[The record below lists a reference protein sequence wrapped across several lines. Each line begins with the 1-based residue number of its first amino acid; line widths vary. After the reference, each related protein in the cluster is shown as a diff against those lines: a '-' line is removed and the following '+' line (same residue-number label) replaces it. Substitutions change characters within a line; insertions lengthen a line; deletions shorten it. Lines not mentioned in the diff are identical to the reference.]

1 MEIFSM
7 SFLDCMSCGFGAV
20 ILFFMI
26 INSHVNATTENDNSE
41 LMAETN
47 RLEIEVLE
55 GRKNLALSRNTK
67 QKLEVEKENADSQ
80 IAQIIA
86 LIQELQAEL
95 DKYDQD
101 TLAKIERVEKL
112 QSDIKSLEEE
122 VKRLLAI
129 KAEQDES
136 GERIREFKG
145 DGDRQ
150 YLTGLRLGGERTLIL
165 VDRSASMLAN
175 DVANVIIRR
184 NRPESEQLRSRKW
197 RQVVATVNWLTTQF
211 SEDDQYQIYMF
222 NNAAEPVIRGTEGVW
237 LTAGDGQQLSEAIR
251 VLRRTVPKNGTNMHS
266 AFSVAKSLSPR
277 PDNIILLVDG
287 MPTMETEI
295 SDQGRIGANERL
307 SMFARATR
315 QLPSGI
321 PVNIMCRETPP
332 QHRSI
337 QPVVPRLHLLR
348 LWRHYPVARPQQD
361 LRTCRYRGGRRKPGA
376 VDRVAAGRAVQPAR
390 RVGHSRQGTQE
401 SQPGCGLDQDSPG
414 TTAGRPQSH
423 SRPVR
428 RQPAGRGSYDR

>member
-1 MEIFSM
+1 
-7 SFLDCMSCGFGAV
+7 
-20 ILFFMI
+20 MI

-55 GRKNLALSRNTK
+55 GRKNLALARNTK
-67 QKLEVEKENADSQ
+67 QKLEVEKEDADSK

-112 QSDIKSLEEE
+112 QSDIKSLEDE

-129 KAEQDES
+129 KAEQDEA
-136 GERIREFKG
+136 GEQIREFKG
-145 DGDRQ
+145 EGDRQ

-165 VDRSASMLAN
+165 VDRSASMLA
-175 DVANVIIRR
+175 DAVANVIIRR
-184 NRPESEQLRSRKW
+184 NKPESEQLRARKW

-211 SEDDQYQIYMF
+211 QEDDQYQIYMF
-222 NNAAEPVIRGTEGVW
+222 NNEAEPVIRGTEGVW

-266 AFSVAKSLSPR
+266 AFAVAKSLSPR

-287 MPTMETEI
+287 MPTMEAATT
-295 SDQGRIGANERL
+295 DKTRVGANERL
-307 SMFARATR
+307 NIFARATR
-315 QLPSGI
+315 ELPSGI
-321 PVNIMCRETPP
+321 PVNIMLFPM
-332 QHRSI
+332 QG
-337 QPVVPRLHLLR
+337 
-348 LWRHYPVARPQQD
+348 D
-361 LRTCRYRGGRRKPGA
+361 F
-376 VDRVAAGRAVQPAR
+376 AAPISFWSLALTTNGSFMTV
-390 RVGHSRQGTQE
+390 SRDW
-401 SQPGCGLDQDSPG
+401 P
-414 TTAGRPQSH
+414 
-423 SRPVR
+423 
-428 RQPAGRGSYDR
+428 

>member
-1 MEIFSM
+1 MARRRRSTEIFSM

-55 GRKNLALSRNTK
+55 GRKNLALARNTK
-67 QKLEVEKENADSQ
+67 QKLEVEKEDADSK

-112 QSDIKSLEEE
+112 QSDIKSLEDE

-129 KAEQDES
+129 KAEQDQA
-136 GERIREFKG
+136 GEQIREFKG
-145 DGDRQ
+145 EGDRQ

-165 VDRSASMLAN
+165 VDRSASMLA
-175 DVANVIIRR
+175 DKVANVIIRR
-184 NRPESEQLRSRKW
+184 NKPESEQLRARKW

-211 SEDDQYQIYMF
+211 QEDDQYQIYMF
-222 NNAAEPVIRGTEGVW
+222 NNQAEPVIRGTEGVW

-251 VLRRTVPKNGTNMHS
+251 VLRRTVPKNGTNMHA
-266 AFSVAKSLSPR
+266 AFAVAKSLSPR

-287 MPTMETEI
+287 MPTMETAT
-295 SDQGRIGANERL
+295 SDKTRVGANERL
-307 SMFARATR
+307 NIFARATR
-315 QLPSGI
+315 ELPSGI
-321 PVNIMCRETPP
+321 PVNIMLFPM
-332 QHRSI
+332 QG
-337 QPVVPRLHLLR
+337 
-348 LWRHYPVARPQQD
+348 D
-361 LRTCRYRGGRRKPGA
+361 F
-376 VDRVAAGRAVQPAR
+376 AAPISFWSLALTTNGSFMTV
-390 RVGHSRQGTQE
+390 SRDW
-401 SQPGCGLDQDSPG
+401 P
-414 TTAGRPQSH
+414 
-423 SRPVR
+423 
-428 RQPAGRGSYDR
+428 